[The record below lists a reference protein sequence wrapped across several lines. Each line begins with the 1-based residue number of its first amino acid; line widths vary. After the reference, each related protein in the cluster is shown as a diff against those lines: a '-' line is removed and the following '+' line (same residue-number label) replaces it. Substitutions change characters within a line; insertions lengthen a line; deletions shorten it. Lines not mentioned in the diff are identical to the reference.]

1 MNDAKGVSM
10 GQAFKNKKQEWTKVI
25 TRAREEDEFRS
36 RLLQEPIPA
45 LREHGVVFPEGT
57 NVAITAVEQADR
69 PITLDSADVKKNDMK
84 ITICIGKAAR
94 EVSDEDLDKIAGG
107 YPEVNPQITD

>member
-1 MNDAKGVSM
+1 MKH
-10 GQAFKNKKQEWTKVI
+10 AFKSKKQEWTKVI
-25 TRAREEDEFRS
+25 ARAREEDEFRD

-45 LREHGVVFPEGT
+45 LKEHGVVFPEGT

-69 PITLDSADVKKNDMK
+69 PIMLNSTEVKKNDIR
-84 ITICIGKAAR
+84 ITICTGMAAR